1 MAKVNKNTTKDLLNK
16 EVEMDEISH
25 KIVLNKYVVSGVKEN
40 KKVYKFVSD
49 NDYFYI
55 PDPKKRNRGYQFI
68 KGVYET
74 TDIGI
79 AKYIYC
85 FSGVICIEGK
95 EDLVEQYY

>member
-16 EVEMDEISH
+16 EVEMEEE
-25 KIVLNKYVVSGVKEN
+25 VEVVKET

-74 TDIGI
+74 TDLGI

-95 EDLVEQYY
+95 EDLIDQYY

>member
-1 MAKVNKNTTKDLLNK
+1 MARANRNTTKDLLNE
-16 EVEMDEISH
+16 EVEMREEPE
-25 KIVLNKYVVSGVKEN
+25 VVKET

-74 TDIGI
+74 TDLVI

-95 EDLVEQYY
+95 EDLVDQYY